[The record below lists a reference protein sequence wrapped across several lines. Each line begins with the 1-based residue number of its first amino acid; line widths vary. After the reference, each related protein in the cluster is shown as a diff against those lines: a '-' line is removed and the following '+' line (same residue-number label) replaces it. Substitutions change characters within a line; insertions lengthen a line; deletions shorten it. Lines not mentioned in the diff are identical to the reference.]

1 MCPTSQHYTES
12 KNIPGG
18 KGSTRIIES
27 DSWPHIR
34 PSNIQT
40 LCLRALSECVLYSL
54 GHGPWTMTT
63 ILGSLFLWWRTFFV
77 KPNLTLPWCSFY
89 IPLLQSKM
97 ASPEFLPVESMK
109 YSLLCYH
116 LCPAQ
121 MSHAPTN
128 HLLISTNAVT
138 SPLCVNF
145 FLLLLGLW
153 RSLHAVTIQVTFALL
168 VLWAQPSCLWPIHI
182 LSRYFLF
189 PEGNN
194 QLLCSAFYS
203 FFILGE
209 DKVYSQFFSSFQPQS
224 ECPRASSPLQWD
236 AQWLPALLAGNPCS
250 Q

>member
-63 ILGSLFLWWRTFFV
+63 VLGSLFLWWRTIFV
-77 KPNLTLPWCSFY
+77 KPNLTLPWCTFY

-168 VLWAQPSCLWPIHI
+168 VLWAQPSCLWPII
-182 LSRYFLF
+182 SSPDMFPFQRETTSFSDLPSTLSLF
-189 PEGNN
+189 WEKTK
-194 QLLCSAFYS
+194 STVS
-203 FFILGE
+203 F
-209 DKVYSQFFSSFQPQS
+209 SPASNQS